1 MIQPP
6 PSSSV
11 HLPDPRIG
19 GNPTSAPH
27 GLIAGMP
34 SSSST
39 AQHLNHTLRGTAES
53 PPAWTAFLPFARI
66 STLKKTERA
75 GTSRETID
83 RASAP
88 SVLASGNDFVS
99 GGYVAQKLARSCRRG
114 RPLFPSRISL
124 DKVLFRVLPPPN
136 RTYGIERD
144 REKRERG
151 GSGVCPPRLSHSVRV
166 L

>member
-1 MIQPP
+1 MSLNPSTVLACSHVAKSVIQPP

-66 STLKKTERA
+66 SRLGGGGKKKKE
-75 GTSRETID
+75 
-83 RASAP
+83 
-88 SVLASGNDFVS
+88 
-99 GGYVAQKLARSCRRG
+99 K
-114 RPLFPSRISL
+114 
-124 DKVLFRVLPPPN
+124 KK
-136 RTYGIERD
+136 
-144 REKRERG
+144 KRE
-151 GSGVCPPRLSHSVRV
+151 
-166 L
+166 